1 MSEQGMFRAITNF
14 QMDTTSSIVFF
25 QEIALIASCKA
36 RIGNIR
42 LIHVELY
49 FVSLFWLITF
59 IWRFVTRKNVLES
72 QIRLFQLQFQLVG
85 KHKPFSKE
93 IKCMPASQH
102 FCTVD
107 NKKQVHRKKIR
118 SSKVSSTPYLMA
130 YLGISSPPPIDGR
143 KEVEIQDDT
152 QHYPN
157 LFLRPV
163 SLHTC

>member
-1 MSEQGMFRAITNF
+1 MIHNSRICPYYAKTLMSEQGMFRAITNF

-42 LIHVELY
+42 LIHVELS

-102 FCTVD
+102 FITLCSWQQETKPPKR
-107 NKKQVHRKKIR
+107 NQVIKGIIHD
-118 SSKVSSTPYLMA
+118 VSYGLP
-130 YLGISSPPPIDGR
+130 G
-143 KEVEIQDDT
+143 
-152 QHYPN
+152 H
-157 LFLRPV
+157 F
-163 SLHTC
+163 